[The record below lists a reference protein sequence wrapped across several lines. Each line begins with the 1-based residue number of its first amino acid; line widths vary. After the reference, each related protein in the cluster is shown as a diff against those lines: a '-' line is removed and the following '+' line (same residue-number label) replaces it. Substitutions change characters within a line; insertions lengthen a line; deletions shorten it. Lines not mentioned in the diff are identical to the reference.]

1 MCTLAIRNLFK
12 KSMMLIT
19 TFKFLWE
26 NEEANIKYLYRGK
39 LSLKKNIL
47 LIERSENVKH
57 RSLELL
63 LNWLKIPTS
72 SVDHLLIL
80 LMFFVPP
87 LSCFGSL

>member
-39 LSLKKNIL
+39 LNLKKNIL

-57 RSLELL
+57 TSLELL